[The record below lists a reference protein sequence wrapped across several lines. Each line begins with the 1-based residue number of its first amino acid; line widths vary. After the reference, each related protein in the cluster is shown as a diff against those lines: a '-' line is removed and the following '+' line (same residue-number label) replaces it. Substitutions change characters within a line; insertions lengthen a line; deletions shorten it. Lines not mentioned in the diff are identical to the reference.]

1 MTQSGQGEQ
10 PSAGPAREGV
20 VLPSDGG
27 GPLLPGQSG
36 PPGGQGW
43 DGAWA
48 PEQQAPAPGHPQA
61 PAPGGPAQGWPAA
74 PAQPWGQSGPGP
86 LPPEG
91 AQPPAYGAQAPHPA
105 SGPAYGYGPAEPSY
119 GAPGRPQGPAG
130 PSYGPAGQAYGAP
143 AQSYGA
149 PGQSY
154 GPPPGQA
161 HGTAGPAYGQPAA
174 AYDGSG
180 GAASA
185 PLPPAHEGATQYLPP
200 VPGGQGGP
208 GADAATQYL
217 PPVPPSADDGATQ
230 YIPPVSAGALPPE
243 RPAGAPSEETR
254 FLGRVPHAS
263 PPGAPAGPDAE
274 ATQYIPPVP
283 GQPAAAPYGAAP
295 GGDAGRQ
302 PPAEFDNLFRAAPG
316 GDGPAASTQQMPL
329 VGDQPPYGAAPGAPA
344 QQGPGGYVPQ
354 GPGGYPPQGPGAY
367 DGGGSGRG
375 GRSGSRVP
383 LLAAIGVGLAVV
395 GVGAGALLAGGGD
408 GEEKDPG
415 RQTVSAT
422 APATPE
428 TSASPTVDPV
438 RQQAE
443 ELDKLLADSG
453 SSRAAVIKA
462 VAEVRGCDN
471 LPEAARSLREA
482 AKQRTALVTRL
493 RQLAVDRLPDH
504 AALTD
509 ELTKAWQASAS
520 ADNHYAAWADQVAG
534 KNGCKKGQARS
545 TGHTQAGNRASTTA
559 NTHKREAARLWNA
572 IAQRYQLTSRQAS
585 QL

>member
-1 MTQSGQGEQ
+1 
-10 PSAGPAREGV
+10 V
-20 VLPSDGG
+20 
-27 GPLLPGQSG
+27 
-36 PPGGQGW
+36 
-43 DGAWA
+43 
-48 PEQQAPAPGHPQA
+48 
-61 PAPGGPAQGWPAA
+61 
-74 PAQPWGQSGPGP
+74 PAQP
-86 LPPEG
+86 
-91 AQPPAYGAQAPHPA
+91 YGTQ
-105 SGPAYGYGPAEPSY
+105 
-119 GAPGRPQGPAG
+119 
-130 PSYGPAGQAYGAP
+130 
-143 AQSYGA
+143 
-149 PGQSY
+149 PGQPY

-161 HGTAGPAYGQPAA
+161 HGPAGPAYGQPAA

-217 PPVPPSADDGATQ
+217 PPVAPSADGGATQ
-230 YIPPVSAGALPPE
+230 YLPPVSAGALPPE
-243 RPAGAPSEETR
+243 RPAGTPSEETR
-254 FLGRVPHAS
+254 FLGRVPHGS

-274 ATQYIPPVP
+274 ATQYIAPVP
-283 GQPAAAPYGAAP
+283 GQPAGAPYGAAP

-329 VGDQPPYGAAPGAPA
+329 VGDQPAYGAAPGALA
-344 QQGPGGYVPQ
+344 PQ

-367 DGGGSGRG
+367 GGGGSGRG

-395 GVGAGALLAGGGD
+395 GVGAGALLAGGD
-408 GEEKDPG
+408 GEKKDAG
-415 RQTVSAT
+415 EQTVSAT

-438 RQQAE
+438 RQQAV

-462 VAEVRGCDN
+462 VAEVRVCDN

-482 AKQRTALVTRL
+482 AGQRTALVTRL
-493 RQLAVDRLPDH
+493 RQLAVDRLPGH

-534 KNGCKKGQARS
+534 KNGCKKGHARS
-545 TGHTQAGNRASTTA
+545 TGHTQAGNQASATA
-559 NTHKREAARLWNA
+559 NTHKKEAARLWNA
-572 IAQRYQLTSRQAS
+572 IAQQYGLTSRQAS